1 MSVFT
6 VAGAYANQSNTDPCS
21 RRHQMCFSAIANSAV
36 STRHD
41 SNTDKGNWPRRIG
54 QICTFVV
61 RKAHQKRGFRGS
73 IVMLG
78 RRSCCGFLKTRK
90 GFSAAESRSHDFF
103 GFFPFFPIFCDFF
116 RFFLKEIKR
125 IFEIIEVPGRGSPGT
140 SREPPGEPRAYPG
153 DEVPG
158 SFQSKRK
165 EQINFFLLF

>member
-1 MSVFT
+1 MGGIRWDCPLFL
-6 VAGAYANQSNTDPCS
+6 S
-21 RRHQMCFSAIANSAV
+21 R
-36 STRHD
+36 
-41 SNTDKGNWPRRIG
+41 
-54 QICTFVV
+54 V
-61 RKAHQKRGFRGS
+61 RKKTPAASPTTKMAETPTFWPLFLDQKRGFRSS

-90 GFSAAESRSHDFF
+90 GFSAAGSRSHDFF